1 MTFIIT
7 GVSTVMTVGTKAAA
21 MSRSTLK
28 LPAKTVADVAA
39 GGGSGRSRRPIRGQG
54 AVVRQAGRR
63 RSDGDAPPAAASQPL
78 PRPGAVAAAPRRPA
92 AAKPEWPDAGRDVA
106 VAGKAPEA
114 RPSQPGAGRGS
125 GAAPQSGRDAR
136 GPSGS
141 AQGVDAAGGGRSA
154 GPQPGAPRKQHPPR
168 GVARSTGARACPP
181 SRPATGATTASEGVA
196 EPGSKLAERAAEQPA
211 NQSAAASGRPG
222 MAKEPPRLSR
232 LVSELTGCS
241 RREADEWI
249 ENGWVSVDGVV
260 ISRLGARV
268 SPKATIEIRDAARK
282 HRSASVSI
290 LFHKP
295 PPAGDAP
302 EPVGRE
308 TAAGRIRADNRWVE
322 DDPAQRFVLAHLRGL
337 APAGALDASAG
348 GMLVFTQEGSVA
360 RRLAGGDARL
370 EKEYHVLVEGVLAA
384 DGLERLRHGLVL
396 DGIRLRPADV
406 SWLAGNRLRIVVR
419 QSLPR
424 QIPRMCALLGLRVRE
439 LRCVRIGSVS
449 LGRLPPGAWRYLRAD
464 ERF

>member
-1 MTFIIT
+1 MP
-7 GVSTVMTVGTKAAA
+7 
-21 MSRSTLK
+21 RSTLK
-28 LPAKTVADVAA
+28 LPAKTAAEVAA
-39 GGGSGRSRRPIRGQG
+39 GGTSGRSRRPVRGQG
-54 AVVRQAGRR
+54 AVARHAGRLP
-63 RSDGDAPPAAASQPL
+63 SAADSPPAAASQPA
-78 PRPGAVAAAPRRPA
+78 RPEPVAAAPRSSPM
-92 AAKPEWPDAGRDVA
+92 AKPERPDAGRDVA
-106 VAGKAPEA
+106 IAGRAKDA
-114 RPSQPGAGRGS
+114 RPLPPGTGRGAS
-125 GAAPQSGRDAR
+125 APLPDERGARRA
-136 GPSGS
+136 SGS
-141 AQGVDAAGGGRSA
+141 APGVDAAAGGRPA
-154 GPQPGAPRKQHPPR
+154 GAQPDAPRKQHPPR

-181 SRPATGATTASEGVA
+181 SPPAAVAATAGGDTA
-196 EPGSKLAERAAEQPA
+196 EPRSTLAGHRVAPPASK
-211 NQSAAASGRPG
+211 AAAAPGLAG

-232 LVSELTGCS
+232 LVSEMAGCS

-249 ENGWVSVDGVV
+249 DNGWVSVDGVV

-268 SPKATIEIRDAARK
+268 SPKAKIEIREAASK
-282 HRSASVSI
+282 HRSTSVSI
-290 LFHKP
+290 MFHQP
-295 PPAGDAP
+295 APAGGEAL
-302 EPVGRE
+302 EPMGRQR
-308 TAAGRIRADNRWVE
+308 AALSIRADNRWVE
-322 DDPAQRFVLAHLRGL
+322 DDAAQRFVLAHLRGL

-370 EKEYHVLVEGVLAA
+370 EKEYHALVEGALAA
-384 DGLERLRHGLVL
+384 GGIEQLRHGLVL

-406 SWLAGNRLRIVVR
+406 SWLAENRLRIVLR